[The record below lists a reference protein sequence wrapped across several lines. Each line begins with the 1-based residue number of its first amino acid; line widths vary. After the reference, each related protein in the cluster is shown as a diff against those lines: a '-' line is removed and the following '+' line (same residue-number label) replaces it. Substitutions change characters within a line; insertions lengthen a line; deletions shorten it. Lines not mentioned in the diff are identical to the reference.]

1 MARLTN
7 DDFDMGAETNAVVHR
22 NPKAGGTVAFLGT
35 VKEFSKGERILK
47 LEFTHYAG
55 MAEAELEK
63 LEKEALE
70 KFGALEC
77 LIIHRLG
84 EIPLNGNIVLVIAA
98 AVSRGAAF
106 DACEW
111 MIDELK
117 KRVPIWKKEFAESG
131 SHWVEEHP

>member
-1 MARLTN
+1 MARIQQE
-7 DDFDMGAETNAVVHR
+7 DFDLGAEVDAVVRR
-22 NPKAGGTVAFLGT
+22 NPAAGGTVAFLGT
-35 VKEFSKGERILK
+35 VKEFSKGERIAK
-47 LEFTHYAG
+47 LEFDSYPG

-63 LEKEALE
+63 LEGEAKERFNVLE
-70 KFGALEC
+70 AF
-77 LIIHRLG
+77 IIHRLG

-117 KRVPIWKKEFAESG
+117 KRVPIWKKEFTTSG
-131 SHWVEEHP
+131 SHWVEDHP